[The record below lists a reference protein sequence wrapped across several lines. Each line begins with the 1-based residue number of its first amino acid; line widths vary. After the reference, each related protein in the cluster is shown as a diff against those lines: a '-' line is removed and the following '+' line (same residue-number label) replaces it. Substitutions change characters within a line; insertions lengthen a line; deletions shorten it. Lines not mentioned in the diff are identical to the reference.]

1 MSGKER
7 LEQLKELVGRLEQLP
22 SSAERD
28 RVLGEVRARAVDLDT
43 GVAPRAMLEVT
54 VAEPYRAGPP
64 RARRGNPSRRRE
76 PAPVIVTPAIAGP
89 APDDRLCLEDSPL
102 PLAWPAGAPSLF
114 AWKRGLRG

>member
-54 VAEPYRAGPP
+54 VVEPYEQVPARAPRQPVPP
-64 RARRGNPSRRRE
+64 RE

-89 APDDRLCLEDSPL
+89 ARDDRLCLEDSPL